1 MTKIAMF
8 PSGIPRLS
16 SAPSRILCVAAAFFW
31 MQVLLL
37 QMEDIEVIRRS
48 RRKIIYYCDAFRHK
62 PSSTL
67 SSFPVFSFSMR
78 DLGDN
83 TITNTFHNQDI
94 DKSVQFTTLHA
105 HSANDNNDKGYH
117 QQQRRAQWRPNDNYR
132 NGVSKVSVN
141 YSSGSNPGTPTKYSI
156 VSAKVTRKRV
166 LPTKT
171 VLTATTDWLFHM
183 NTILSRTE
191 IGKLDPTKLP
201 YREVMNNWAK
211 TRSTEGAVIVE
222 ELWLQRLQKEVE
234 MGNSMIV
241 VGKDIYT
248 IAIDAW
254 AKR

>member
-1 MTKIAMF
+1 MF
-8 PSGIPRLS
+8 PSARLRLS
-16 SAPSRILCVAAAFFW
+16 APPRTLCVAAFCW
-31 MQVLLL
+31 MQFLLL
-37 QMEDIEVIRRS
+37 QMIDIDVIRRS
-48 RRKIIYYCDAFRHK
+48 RRKSLNYCEAFRHK
-62 PSSTL
+62 SSPAL

-83 TITNTFHNQDI
+83 AITNTFHKQDI
-94 DKSVQFTTLHA
+94 GMSDEFTTLYA
-105 HSANDNNDKGYH
+105 HSANENNDKGYH
-117 QQQRRAQWRPNDNYR
+117 QQQRREHWRPNANYR
-132 NGVSKVSVN
+132 NGVSKVSVS
-141 YSSGSNPGTPTKYSI
+141 YSSGGNPVIPAKYSI
-156 VSAKVTRKRV
+156 VSAKATRKRV
-166 LPTKT
+166 LPNKNVYTGT
-171 VLTATTDWLFHM
+171 RDWLYHM

-222 ELWLQRLQKEVE
+222 ELWLQRLQQEVE
-234 MGNSMIV
+234 MGNPMIV

>member
-1 MTKIAMF
+1 
-8 PSGIPRLS
+8 
-16 SAPSRILCVAAAFFW
+16 
-31 MQVLLL
+31 
-37 QMEDIEVIRRS
+37 
-48 RRKIIYYCDAFRHK
+48 
-62 PSSTL
+62 
-67 SSFPVFSFSMR
+67 MR

-132 NGVSKVSVN
+132 NGVSKVS
-141 YSSGSNPGTPTKYSI
+141 
-156 VSAKVTRKRV
+156 
-166 LPTKT
+166 
-171 VLTATTDWLFHM
+171 
-183 NTILSRTE
+183 RTE
-191 IGKLDPTKLP
+191 IGKLDTTKLP